1 MFSAWCAWQR
11 FQSPVRLPRCPKST
25 GCQTSG
31 DKAASPRTP
40 WGDPDLQ
47 GTWFVLADVP
57 LERSAANAGKE
68 FLTDEEVAAADEKKG
83 LNPGRNARSADKAQD
98 VSGAYN
104 AVFNSVLKTGK
115 RTSMIID
122 PPDGKIPPLVPGAT
136 GGQKLALVAL
146 GVGTARERTTTR
158 RPSRNHPRCLGVPM
172 PFLPLNT
179 LFAQGT
185 VMQVVQS
192 PKSMAIYMEDDHAGG
207 GNRVIFMD
215 GRPHAPSKLKF
226 YLGDS
231 RGHWEGNTL
240 VVETTNFSQ
249 GFRGS
254 NIETYKM
261 IERFT
266 RVDANNLRREI
277 TFDDPKTWTKPW
289 TVVIEMGRAPERPPH
304 DLRFRV
310 SRGELRHDG
319 HPGGRPQGRAGRE
332 EVNPFGSAPLVLLLS
347 FGSGVAAL
355 IYEVVWFQLLELV
368 IGSTAVSLG
377 MLLATFM
384 GGMCLGSLHAAPS
397 RLRPTPSLARVRADR
412 ARHRRSRNPGVA
424 PDAVGGQRLH
434 RLERI
439 WHEWIP
445 AARSRRGRLPSASDV
460 ADGRDAPCPG
470 APDRRQRT
478 NGVSWLGFFYGANI
492 AGAVLGCLLSGFY
505 LLREYDVYA
514 ATYAAV
520 AINLS
525 MAVHRTRICRA
536 NSARG
541 RSR

>member
-1 MFSAWCAWQR
+1 MNYRFVIPLSALALVAV
-11 FQSPVRLPRCPKST
+11 SMT
-25 GCQTSG
+25 GQTPAAPA
-31 DKAASPRTP
+31 KAKAGTPPRTA

-68 FLTDEEVAAADEKKG
+68 FLTDQEVAAADAQKG

-115 RTSMIID
+115 RTSMIVD
-122 PPDGKIPPLVPGAT
+122 PPDGKIPPLV
-136 GGQKLALVAL
+136 GGQGAPGGRGGFGL
-146 GVGTARERTTTR
+146 GTAPGVNDNPETI
-158 RPSRNHPRCLGVPM
+158 PQSPRCLGVPM

-215 GRPHAPSKLKF
+215 GRPHAPAKAKF

-231 RGHWEGNTL
+231 RGHWEGTTL

-289 TVVIEMGRAPERPPH
+289 TAVVEMGKAP
-304 DLRFRV
+304 DQ
-310 SRGELRHDG
+310 RHMIFD
-319 HPGGRPQGRAGRE
+319 
-332 EVNPFGSAPLVLLLS
+332 SACHEGNYGMTGILV
-347 FGSGVAAL
+347 GN
-355 IYEVVWFQLLELV
+355 
-368 IGSTAVSLG
+368 
-377 MLLATFM
+377 
-384 GGMCLGSLHAAPS
+384 
-397 RLRPTPSLARVRADR
+397 
-412 ARHRRSRNPGVA
+412 RRSE
-424 PDAVGGQRLH
+424 Q
-434 RLERI
+434 
-439 WHEWIP
+439 
-445 AARSRRGRLPSASDV
+445 
-460 ADGRDAPCPG
+460 
-470 APDRRQRT
+470 
-478 NGVSWLGFFYGANI
+478 
-492 AGAVLGCLLSGFY
+492 
-505 LLREYDVYA
+505 
-514 ATYAAV
+514 
-520 AINLS
+520 
-525 MAVHRTRICRA
+525 
-536 NSARG
+536 
-541 RSR
+541 